1 MKAPTGFILGL
12 FLVPNHGF
20 LGGSTLASS
29 LGLKIDYA
37 NSPPLGFPDCVFGGK
52 DIFEADH
59 CILVDSNR

>member
-12 FLVPNHGF
+12 VLIPNHGF
-20 LGGSTLASS
+20 GGGSTLASS
-29 LGLKIDYA
+29 LGPQIDCA

-59 CILVDSNR
+59 CILADSSR